1 MGRLE
6 PRPAV
11 IPVYAK
17 ERLQFLASVKIRIF
31 RGNKSIILTFFT
43 EGKEII
49 PFEDISGGI
58 CDESDGAE
66 MVGDEVPDLEVGRR
80 RGDGPVWIDVDVDDA
95 SSCRGRTLEDEGSG
109 RGLEE
114 PERSR
119 IPVSLPFKGGPFQTI
134 QGAFSVEDGHR

>member
-1 MGRLE
+1 MSQYPSGHPVNSLGRIVPREEPVRFLE

-31 RGNKSIILTFFT
+31 RGNKPIVLTIFP

-66 MVGDEVPDLEVGRR
+66 MVGDEVPDLDVGRR
-80 RGDGPVWIDVDVDDA
+80 REGNPE
-95 SSCRGRTLEDEGSG
+95 SSQEW
-109 RGLEE
+109 
-114 PERSR
+114 
-119 IPVSLPFKGGPFQTI
+119 
-134 QGAFSVEDGHR
+134 

>member
-31 RGNKSIILTFFT
+31 RGNKPIILTFFT
-43 EGKEII
+43 EGEEII
-49 PFEDISGGI
+49 PLEDVSGGI
-58 CDESDGAE
+58 CDEADGAE

-80 RGDGPVWIDVDVDDA
+80 RGDGPVGIGVDVDDS
-95 SSCRGRTLEDEGSG
+95 SSCRGGTLEDEGSG
-109 RGLEE
+109 RTF
-114 PERSR
+114 SFS
-119 IPVSLPFKGGPFQTI
+119 VSLSMK
-134 QGAFSVEDGHR
+134 

>member
-31 RGNKSIILTFFT
+31 RGNEPIVLTFFT
-43 EGKEII
+43 EGEEII

-58 CDESDGAE
+58 CDEADGAE
-66 MVGDEVPDLEVGRR
+66 MVGDEVPDLEGRR
-80 RGDGPVWIDVDVDDA
+80 
-95 SSCRGRTLEDEGSG
+95 S
-109 RGLEE
+109 
-114 PERSR
+114 RSKHPSKC
-119 IPVSLPFKGGPFQTI
+119 IL
-134 QGAFSVEDGHR
+134 